1 MVPGAAV
8 VPRPRRSVPLASG
21 VGGACKHHGT
31 QIGIQFLQ
39 TLEGRTRI
47 LHAVDVVYLRVGR
60 GAFHEAWLVDPMNDI
75 ERHGPRGRAEDGR
88 LVHVIPKARNAL
100 PVEILIQS
108 AEPGARLLPGKVG
121 KDTRARPYFSNID

>member
-8 VPRPRRSVPLASG
+8 VPRPRRPVPLTAG
-21 VGGACKHHGT
+21 IGGARKYHGA

-47 LHAVDVVYLRVGR
+47 LHAVNIVYLRMGR
-60 GAFHEAWLVDPMNDI
+60 GAFDETWLVNPMNDI
-75 ERHGPRGRAEDGR
+75 ERHGPRGRAEDGG
-88 LVHVIPKARNAL
+88 LVHVIPKAGNTL

-108 AEPGARLLPGKVG
+108 TEPGARLL
-121 KDTRARPYFSNID
+121 